1 MLASWP
7 GEASR
12 PIAGPGWPGATCGA
26 SRHIAVSRAIG
37 EASCPLVSFLLGRAR
52 AVLPVS
58 RLNGAGTERSGVE
71 VPDQVWSQASCAGRT
86 GLILGANR
94 AAGFLG
100 RRMSSKCQLCEA
112 GAFPNTPNRSSA
124 LHVLG
129 REAPP
134 EVPAAIAALPITTI
148 VRVAAIF
155 PLPDTRARQEPLEG
169 RDGLDCNERVR
180 KDKASDARACV
191 AKGPPCL
198 ALANPRRRPGA
209 RPARAEA

>member
-1 MLASWP
+1 MPSGIFPLRARTSCSACLGSLRPSERRSVSQAWSRCRSGGMQGWSDWSGAGAKLAS
-7 GEASR
+7 
-12 PIAGPGWPGATCGA
+12 
-26 SRHIAVSRAIG
+26 
-37 EASCPLVSFLLGRAR
+37 
-52 AVLPVS
+52 
-58 RLNGAGTERSGVE
+58 
-71 VPDQVWSQASCAGRT
+71 QACAGRT
-86 GLILGANR
+86 GLTLGAKR
-94 AAGFLG
+94 VPMPCSG
-100 RRMSSKCQLCEA
+100 RMSSKCQLCE
-112 GAFPNTPNRSSA
+112 GACRTGHRAKRPSK
-124 LHVLG
+124 
-129 REAPP
+129 
-134 EVPAAIAALPITTI
+134 PAAPAALRTI